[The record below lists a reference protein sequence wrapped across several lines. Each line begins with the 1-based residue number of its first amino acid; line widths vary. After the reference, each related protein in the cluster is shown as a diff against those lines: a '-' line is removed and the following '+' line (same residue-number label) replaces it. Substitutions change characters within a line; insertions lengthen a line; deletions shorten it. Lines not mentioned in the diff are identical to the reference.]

1 MSVKNCQCHDEGAAG
16 PSSLYEGIL
25 LTICIGL
32 RPRFCAAM
40 ILCVKSIVI
49 AFLITIF
56 SVNSAIAA
64 SDMTSEAQTLI
75 EQASAKRNIVDLPG
89 LRLTA
94 NVHIDNDG
102 KPLDGTYALLENTP
116 DQWRE
121 EIVFPG
127 YSELRVGTNGLVYLK
142 RSTDFEPYRISQL
155 RRAIGMDEQFRPG
168 PYPGDV
174 IKKIREKK
182 ISGAK
187 ANCVE
192 IATEEAYTY
201 DVCVDEISGMLTR
214 NKEGITEG
222 DFQQIGTKVFPHSI
236 LLKQNGKTLVQVAVT
251 ELSIGNSFSS
261 ALFQSQPGAISNPG
275 CLNAVPSHRI
285 KNVAPVY
292 PEADK
297 LAHKQGTVAV
307 YVVVGTDGR
316 LHRLRA
322 VQGVTPTLN
331 DSALTS
337 IAKWE
342 YEPATCNGNPVETE
356 TVLEVHY
363 VLGY

>member
-1 MSVKNCQCHDEGAAG
+1 M
-16 PSSLYEGIL
+16 PSKVFTDHG
-25 LTICIGL
+25 IGL
-32 RPRFCAAM
+32 RLDSCAAM
-40 ILCVKSIVI
+40 IPDVKFIAAALFVFVCVDCS
-49 AFLITIF
+49 F
-56 SVNSAIAA
+56 AA
-64 SDMTSEAQTLI
+64 SDMASEAQTLI
-75 EQASAKRNIVDLPG
+75 EKASAKRNIADLPG

-127 YSELRVGTNGLVYLK
+127 YSEVRVGTNGLVYLK

-155 RRAIGMDEQFRPG
+155 QRAIGVDERLRPG

-174 IKKIREKK
+174 IKKTRQKK

-192 IATEEAYTY
+192 IATKEAYTY
-201 DVCVDEISGMLTR
+201 DVCVDETTGMLR
-214 NKEGITEG
+214 REGITES
-222 DFQQIGTKVFPHSI
+222 DLQQIGTKLFPRAIS
-236 LLKQNGKTLVQVAVT
+236 LKQGGKTLVQVAVS
-251 ELSIGNSFSS
+251 ELSIGNSLPA
-261 ALFQSQPGAISNPG
+261 ALFQPLTGAISNPG
-275 CLNAVPSHRI
+275 CLNAMPPHKLKS
-285 KNVAPVY
+285 VAPVY
-292 PEADK
+292 PAADK

-307 YVVVGTDGR
+307 YAVVGTDGR
-316 LHRLRA
+316 LHKLKA
-322 VQGVTPTLN
+322 VQGVSSTLD
-331 DSALTS
+331 DSALES

-342 YEPATCNGNPVETE
+342 YTPATCNGNPVETE
-356 TVLEVHY
+356 VVIEVHY